1 MGIQNISSLEAFKI
15 FEADKNEK
23 TFEFDKKYDEIYE
36 SIKSKIFSNIKVS
49 PYNKKKKD
57 LVNKLELLSSKS
69 KYPKYYSDMYTVV
82 KDLDAL
88 TPRQLKV
95 IRNITLKTC
104 DKNIKVIEKSI
115 PQSLLTNLLKTF
127 DEIQLK
133 KDSLIITEQLN
144 D

>member
-1 MGIQNISSLEAFKI
+1 M
-15 FEADKNEK
+15 
-23 TFEFDKKYDEIYE
+23 
-36 SIKSKIFSNIKVS
+36 
-49 PYNKKKKD
+49 
-57 LVNKLELLSSKS
+57 NKLELLSNKS
-69 KYPKYYSDMYTVV
+69 NYPKYYNDMLKVV

-88 TPRQLKV
+88 TPRQLKI
-95 IRNITLKTC
+95 IRNITSKTC
-104 DKNIKVIEKSI
+104 DKNIKEIEKNI

>member
-1 MGIQNISSLEAFKI
+1 MFK
-15 FEADKNEK
+15 
-23 TFEFDKKYDEIYE
+23 
-36 SIKSKIFSNIKVS
+36 
-49 PYNKKKKD
+49 
-57 LVNKLELLSSKS
+57 
-69 KYPKYYSDMYTVV
+69 VV

-88 TPRQLKV
+88 TPRQLKI
-95 IRNITLKTC
+95 IRNITSKTC
-104 DKNIKVIEKSI
+104 DKNIKEIEKNI